1 MKKTLLTII
10 TALMAGI
17 AYAQGI
23 DGVLDCIER
32 NNPELQALRKEHEAG
47 CLDIKAQN
55 NLDDPSVEYSP
66 FFNKETSGVASS
78 ELVVSQGFDF
88 PTVYAAR
95 SKAANLQQEALR
107 QQLMT
112 SRRDIMF
119 SATTLC
125 LDLVCQQ
132 RRKELVDTREGNAI
146 SLQRLCEKRL
156 KEGDATILELNKI
169 KMDLMAIKAEKAKT
183 EAVLATT
190 VLALT
195 SLNGGKP
202 LPLSGIEYPELPTED
217 DATLLTTAIAGNRDI
232 NEAIAAAKASE
243 QDVKL
248 NRQAWLPKIDIGYRR
263 NTDGSDASNGFLVG
277 ATFPIFS
284 SKGKLKAAKARQ
296 ESDRLKL
303 ENARATAESTLKA
316 KIGELKQLRRIA
328 EAYDTTLMHQTLELL
343 MKAVEQG
350 EMTITDYYTQADG
363 VYQSLLAQIDIER
376 QLQGVVADIRKDEL

>member
-1 MKKTLLTII
+1 M
-10 TALMAGI
+10 
-17 AYAQGI
+17 
-23 DGVLDCIER
+23 
-32 NNPELQALRKEHEAG
+32 
-47 CLDIKAQN
+47 
-55 NLDDPSVEYSP
+55 
-66 FFNKETSGVASS
+66 
-78 ELVVSQGFDF
+78 
-88 PTVYAAR
+88 
-95 SKAANLQQEALR
+95 
-107 QQLMT
+107 
-112 SRRDIMF
+112 
-119 SATTLC
+119 
-125 LDLVCQQ
+125 
-132 RRKELVDTREGNAI
+132 
-146 SLQRLCEKRL
+146 
-156 KEGDATILELNKI
+156 
-169 KMDLMAIKAEKAKT
+169 
-183 EAVLATT
+183 
-190 VLALT
+190 
-195 SLNGGKP
+195 
-202 LPLSGIEYPELPTED
+202 
-217 DATLLTTAIAGNRDI
+217 LTTAIAGNRDI

-303 ENARATAESTLKA
+303 ENARATAESAIKA

-376 QLQGVVADIRKDEL
+376 QLQGVAADIRKDEL

>member
-119 SATTLC
+119 SAATLC

-132 RRKELVDTREGNAI
+132 KRKELVDKREENAI

-156 KEGDATILELNKI
+156 K
-169 KMDLMAIKAEKAKT
+169 
-183 EAVLATT
+183 
-190 VLALT
+190 
-195 SLNGGKP
+195 
-202 LPLSGIEYPELPTED
+202 
-217 DATLLTTAIAGNRDI
+217 
-232 NEAIAAAKASE
+232 
-243 QDVKL
+243 
-248 NRQAWLPKIDIGYRR
+248 RR
-263 NTDGSDASNGFLVG
+263 
-277 ATFPIFS
+277 
-284 SKGKLKAAKARQ
+284 
-296 ESDRLKL
+296 
-303 ENARATAESTLKA
+303 
-316 KIGELKQLRRIA
+316 RRHH
-328 EAYDTTLMHQTLELL
+328 T
-343 MKAVEQG
+343 
-350 EMTITDYYTQADG
+350 
-363 VYQSLLAQIDIER
+363 
-376 QLQGVVADIRKDEL
+376 